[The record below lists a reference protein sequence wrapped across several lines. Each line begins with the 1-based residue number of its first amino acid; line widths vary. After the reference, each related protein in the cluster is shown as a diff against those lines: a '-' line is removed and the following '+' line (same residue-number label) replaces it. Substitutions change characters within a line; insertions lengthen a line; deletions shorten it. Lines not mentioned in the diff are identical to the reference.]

1 MAIQPPPTP
10 PQQVAPPPATRKSG
24 CFGRGCGFGC
34 GGCLVAVVLALLLV
48 VGGGWWFFVVQ
59 ASAAVTAPAT
69 LIVYNQ
75 TVSLNGSPGTAGEAL
90 NANDS
95 VKTQTGHAAIQ
106 FPDGSY
112 VRMSPNT
119 EVQITKVQLQKA
131 GNLDAVEVAQKA
143 GRTLVNVQ
151 HLASGSTFK
160 IDGHSVSAEV
170 RGTQFEVLVRQ
181 NNTNLFKVFV
191 GSVSV
196 NGTTKQTVNAGQ
208 EVDVSANGVLSAVR
222 PIQRDPQDPYALTA
236 QCAAAVSG
244 GTTQGTLQ
252 VSTGDP
258 IATGQTAEVGYDSS
272 GGTVS
277 VALCYPGSFMTLSV
291 FSPDGVEHTSRNGA
305 SPVVGHVDGKAGHW
319 RAVVHA
325 VTVSPAEAFVVALAS
340 NAPCAAA
347 QVDDGTTVRQTL
359 SNSQISK
366 ALADSGT
373 TGVTIAVQGT
383 SPTSARITYY
393 SDLGGM
399 PISWTIDF
407 YAATPNLG
415 AVITQVTV
423 RGINVTTQV
432 IKNLSSY
439 GGQSISSIP
448 SGFTVDRVYSCAG
461 TKGDNMM
468 VVEGHR

>member
-1 MAIQPPPTP
+1 VLGARREQADLHSSVRAQRSGALGRRFAHTHQLISRAMAIQPPPAP
-10 PQQVAPPPATRKSG
+10 AVPQQAAPPPSARRSG

-34 GGCLVAVVLALLLV
+34 SGCLVAVILAVLLI
-48 VGGGWWFFVVQ
+48 VGGGWWFFAVQ

-75 TVSLNGSPGTAGEAL
+75 TVSVNGSPGTAGEAL

-151 HLASGSTFK
+151 HLASGSAFK

-181 NNTNLFKVFV
+181 NNTNLFKV
-191 GSVSV
+191 
-196 NGTTKQTVNAGQ
+196 
-208 EVDVSANGVLSAVR
+208 
-222 PIQRDPQDPYALTA
+222 
-236 QCAAAVSG
+236 
-244 GTTQGTLQ
+244 
-252 VSTGDP
+252 
-258 IATGQTAEVGYDSS
+258 S

-305 SPVVGHVDGKAGHW
+305 SPVTGHIDGQAGHW

-325 VTVSPAEAFVVALAS
+325 INVSPGEAFVVALAT
-340 NAPCAAA
+340 NAPCTAA
-347 QVDDGTTVRQTL
+347 QVDDGT
-359 SNSQISK
+359 I
-366 ALADSGT
+366 
-373 TGVTIAVQGT
+373 
-383 SPTSARITYY
+383 
-393 SDLGGM
+393 
-399 PISWTIDF
+399 
-407 YAATPNLG
+407 
-415 AVITQVTV
+415 
-423 RGINVTTQV
+423 
-432 IKNLSSY
+432 
-439 GGQSISSIP
+439 
-448 SGFTVDRVYSCAG
+448 
-461 TKGDNMM
+461 
-468 VVEGHR
+468 

>member
-1 MAIQPPPTP
+1 MI
-10 PQQVAPPPATRKSG
+10 
-24 CFGRGCGFGC
+24 
-34 GGCLVAVVLALLLV
+34 LAVLLI

-75 TVSLNGSPGTAGEAL
+75 TVAVNGSGGTAGQAL
-90 NANDS
+90 NANDD
-95 VKTQTGHAAIQ
+95 VKTRTGHAAIQ

-119 EVQITKVQLQKA
+119 EVQITRVQLQKA

-151 HLASGSTFK
+151 HLASGSSFK

-181 NNTNLFKVFV
+181 NNTNLFKVFA
-191 GSVSV
+191 GSISVS
-196 NGTTKQTVNAGQ
+196 GTTRQAVNAGQ
-208 EVDVSANGVLSAVR
+208 EVDVSAGGVLGPVR

-236 QCAAAVSG
+236 QCANAVAA

-258 IATGQTAEVGYDSS
+258 ISTGQTAEFGYDSS
-272 GGTVS
+272 GGALTF
-277 VALCYPGSFMTLSV
+277 ALCYPGSFMTLSV
-291 FSPDGVEHTSRNGA
+291 FSPDGVEHASRNGTSGVA
-305 SPVVGHVDGKAGHW
+305 NHIEGKAGHW

-325 VTVSPAEAFVVALAS
+325 VTVAPAEAFVVAFAG
-340 NAPCAAA
+340 NAPCSAANL
-347 QVDDGTTVRQTL
+347 DDGTIVRQTL

-366 ALADSGT
+366 ALADSGAG
-373 TGVTIAVQGT
+373 GVTIAVQGT
-383 SPTSARITYY
+383 SPTSAHVVYH
-393 SDLGGM
+393 SDIGGIE
-399 PISWTIDF
+399 ISWIIDF

-432 IKNLSSY
+432 IKNLSSF
-439 GGQSISSIP
+439 GGKSISSIP
-448 SGFTVDRVYSCAG
+448 SGFTVDRVYSCAAAR
-461 TKGDNMM
+461 GDNMM

>member
-1 MAIQPPPTP
+1 MAIQPPPNL

-24 CFGRGCGFGC
+24 CLGRGCGFGC

-75 TVSLNGSPGTAGEAL
+75 TVSVNGSPGTAGEAL

-258 IATGQTAEVGYDSS
+258 IATGQTAVTHGDLPVTFVPTLAASDTGTIGADNLNGLNGHDRVIGRSS
-272 GGTVS
+272 CLFGDKVRVLATPETEAEDVCRTGLVRRSCSAQRCLVAVS
-277 VALCYPGSFMTLSV
+277 RRLSRGLW
-291 FSPDGVEHTSRNGA
+291 S
-305 SPVVGHVDGKAGHW
+305 SPV
-319 RAVVHA
+319 
-325 VTVSPAEAFVVALAS
+325 P
-340 NAPCAAA
+340 
-347 QVDDGTTVRQTL
+347 
-359 SNSQISK
+359 
-366 ALADSGT
+366 
-373 TGVTIAVQGT
+373 
-383 SPTSARITYY
+383 
-393 SDLGGM
+393 
-399 PISWTIDF
+399 
-407 YAATPNLG
+407 
-415 AVITQVTV
+415 
-423 RGINVTTQV
+423 
-432 IKNLSSY
+432 
-439 GGQSISSIP
+439 
-448 SGFTVDRVYSCAG
+448 
-461 TKGDNMM
+461 
-468 VVEGHR
+468 